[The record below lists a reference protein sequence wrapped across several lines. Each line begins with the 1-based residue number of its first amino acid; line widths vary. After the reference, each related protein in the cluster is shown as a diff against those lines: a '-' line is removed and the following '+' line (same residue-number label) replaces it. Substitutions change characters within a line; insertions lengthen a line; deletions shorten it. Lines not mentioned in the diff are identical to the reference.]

1 MNFKD
6 EYQKSFSEIKA
17 DENFKKNL
25 VAQMNMEKKR
35 KKKSGYMGVLVAAAV
50 MVLVVGAGFMT
61 GILRGKSNPGTMP
74 DGNQMAQDTTEPQDN
89 ISLDLNNE
97 MMAGQD
103 MSETYVELNFSGLS
117 WYGDAKTDEELLSR
131 FVELMT
137 GDTLD
142 KIYCTDG
149 DTFEEKDLMKKAG
162 VEKLVKRIQDVRC
175 TEEEYSGAGSY
186 YKAVFED
193 GLTIK
198 FWISEDGYLKLQDT
212 KTVYKIQ

>member
-17 DENFKKNL
+17 DENFKRNL

-35 KKKSGYMGVLVAAAV
+35 KKKPAYIGVLAAAAV

-61 GILRGKSNPGTMP
+61 GVLRGKSNPGVMP
-74 DGNQMAQDTTEPQDN
+74 DGNQMVQDIPDSQGNVSVDF
-89 ISLDLNNE
+89 NNE
-97 MMAGQD
+97 MVAGQD
-103 MSETYVELNFSGLS
+103 MSESYVELDFSGLS
-117 WYGDAKTDEELLSR
+117 WYGEAENDEELLDI
-131 FVELMT
+131 FLTLMT

-142 KIYCTDG
+142 KIYCSGD
-149 DTFEEKDLMKKAG
+149 DTFEENEQMKEAG
-162 VEKLVKRIQDVRC
+162 VEKLVKRLQGAEC
-175 TEEEYSGAGSY
+175 TDEEYKGDGSY

-198 FWISEDGYLKLQDT
+198 FWISEEGYLKLQDT
-212 KTVYKIQ
+212 KTVYEML

>member
-35 KKKSGYMGVLVAAAV
+35 KKKPSYMGVLVAAAV

-61 GILRGKSNPGTMP
+61 GILRGKSNPGTTP
-74 DGNQMAQDTTEPQDN
+74 DGNQMAQDTSDSQDN

-97 MMAGQD
+97 MVAGQD
-103 MSETYVELNFSGLS
+103 MSESYVELNFSGLS
-117 WYGDAKTDEELLSR
+117 WYGEAESNEELLTI
-131 FVELMT
+131 FVSYMT

-142 KIYCTDG
+142 KIYCTDAENF
-149 DTFEEKDLMKKAG
+149 DEQDLMSEADAAEL
-162 VEKLVKRIQDVRC
+162 VERLQNAEC
-175 TEEEYSGAGSY
+175 TEDEYTGEDMY

-198 FWISEDGYLKLQDT
+198 FWLSDKGYLKLQDT
-212 KTVYKIQ
+212 KAVYKMQ

>member
-35 KKKSGYMGVLVAAAV
+35 KKKPSYMGVLVAAAV
-50 MVLVVGAGFMT
+50 MVLVVGVGFMT
-61 GILRGKSNPGTMP
+61 GILRGKSNPGTTP
-74 DGNQMAQDTTEPQDN
+74 VGNQMVQDTSDSQDN

-97 MMAGQD
+97 MVAGQD

-149 DTFEEKDLMKKAG
+149 DTFEEKDLMKEAG
-162 VEKLVKRIQDVRC
+162 VEKLVKRLQDARC
-175 TEEEYSGAGSY
+175 TEEEYRGADSY
-186 YKAVFED
+186 YKAVFKD

-198 FWISEDGYLKLQDT
+198 FWISEDGFLKLQDT

>member
-25 VAQMNMEKKR
+25 LAQMNIEKKR
-35 KKKSGYMGVLVAAAV
+35 KKKPAYMGVLVAAAV

-61 GILRGKSNPGTMP
+61 GVLRGKSNPGTMP
-74 DGNQMAQDTTEPQDN
+74 DGNQMVQDIPDSQGN
-89 ISLDLNNE
+89 VSVDLNNE
-97 MMAGQD
+97 MVAGQD
-103 MSETYVELNFSGLS
+103 MSESYVELDFSGLS
-117 WYGDAKTDEELLSR
+117 WYGEAENDEELLDI
-131 FVELMT
+131 FLTLMT

-142 KIYCTDG
+142 KIYCSED
-149 DTFEEKDLMKKAG
+149 DAFEENERMEEAG
-162 VEKLVKRIQDVRC
+162 AEKLVKRLQGAEC
-175 TEEEYSGAGSY
+175 TDEEYRGDDSY

-198 FWISEDGYLKLQDT
+198 FWISEEGYLKLQDT
-212 KTVYKIQ
+212 KTVFKVR

>member
-35 KKKSGYMGVLVAAAV
+35 KKKPSYMGVLVAAAV

-61 GILRGKSNPGTMP
+61 GILRGKSNPGTTP

>member
-35 KKKSGYMGVLVAAAV
+35 KKKPAYMGVLVAAAV
-50 MVLVVGAGFMT
+50 MALVVGAGFMT
-61 GILRGKSNPGTMP
+61 GVLRGKSNPGTMP
-74 DGNQMAQDTTEPQDN
+74 DGNQMVQDIPDSQGN
-89 ISLDLNNE
+89 VSVDLNNE
-97 MMAGQD
+97 MVAGQD
-103 MSETYVELNFSGLS
+103 MSESYVELNFSGLS
-117 WYGDAKTDEELLSR
+117 WYGEAENDEELLNI
-131 FVELMT
+131 FLTLMT

-149 DTFEEKDLMKKAG
+149 DTFEETDLMKEAG
-162 VEKLVKRIQDVRC
+162 VEKLVKRIQDAQC
-175 TEEEYSGAGSY
+175 TEEEYSGVGSY

>member
-61 GILRGKSNPGTMP
+61 GILRGKSNPGTTP
-74 DGNQMAQDTTEPQDN
+74 DGNQMAQDTSDSQDN

-97 MMAGQD
+97 MVAGQE

-149 DTFEEKDLMKKAG
+149 DTFEEKDLMKEAG
-162 VEKLVKRIQDVRC
+162 VEKLVKCIQDARC

>member
-25 VAQMNMEKKR
+25 VTQMNMEKKR
-35 KKKSGYMGVLVAAAV
+35 KKKPGYLGVLVAAAV

-61 GILRGKSNPGTMP
+61 GVLRGKSNPDTMP
-74 DGNQMAQDTTEPQDN
+74 DGNQMVQDTTEPQDN
-89 ISLDLNNE
+89 ISFDLNNE
-97 MMAGQD
+97 MVAGQD

-149 DTFEEKDLMKKAG
+149 DTFEEKDLMKEAG
-162 VEKLVKRIQDVRC
+162 VEKLVKRLQDAQC
-175 TEEEYSGAGSY
+175 TEEEYTGADSY

-198 FWISEDGYLKLQDT
+198 FRISEDGYLKLQDT
-212 KTVYKIQ
+212 KTVYKMQ